1 MRSREIAKIAVVWT
15 VAVVGV
21 WGIYRLLPGGT
32 LIADVNYYYAW
43 LTFEGGPHFSS
54 ALVEYPLPAAVL
66 LSLPLLFVEDVSGY
80 VAMYVLAI
88 IVLIGLWF
96 IMLAAGRD
104 DRPPPVPLLDPVIAW
119 GALILA
125 IGPLVVFRFDIIPA
139 LFVGLALI
147 VVSISPALFAHCVA
161 WGTAMK
167 LWPVVL
173 IPLVLG
179 NRHRWRA
186 VGVFV
191 ASGIAFVAFS
201 AAVGGIE
208 RVFSPL
214 AWQGKR
220 GLHTESVAA
229 SWITLARLGQPES
242 WRAELSDNNSV
253 DYFGPGVDL
262 TAHVTS
268 LATVLAIVWL
278 VTVTARMVKYSV
290 CDPVTIAT
298 VTVALIG
305 LLIATNKVF
314 SPQYV
319 VWLLPAWTALLALN
333 RRTRGKHLPTGWLYG
348 QTLLLIALTF
358 LTQLVYPTLYRYLFW
373 EPTALGFGIASLLLV
388 ARNVILVAWV
398 SAAAFAAWKR
408 TGKP

>member
-1 MRSREIAKIAVVWT
+1 MRSREIVKVAAVWM
-15 VAVVGV
+15 VAIVGV
-21 WGIYRLLPGGT
+21 WGIYRFLPGGT
-32 LIADVNYYYAW
+32 LIADVNYYYGW

-54 ALVEYPLPAAVL
+54 ALVEYPLPAAVV
-66 LSLPLLFVEDVSGY
+66 LSLPLLFVEDVAGY
-80 VAMYVLAI
+80 VNVYVLAI
-88 IVLIGLWF
+88 VIIIGLWL
-96 IMLAAGRD
+96 IPLAATRD
-104 DRPPPVPLLDPVIAW
+104 DKPSSTPVLDPVIAW

-125 IGPLVVFRFDIIPA
+125 IGPLIVFRFDIIPA

-147 VVSISPALFAHCVA
+147 VVSISPALFAHFVA

-179 NRHRWRA
+179 NCQRWRA
-186 VGVFV
+186 VGVFA

-201 AAVGGIE
+201 AVVGGVE

-290 CDPVTIAT
+290 SDPVTIAT

-333 RRTRGKHLPTGWLYG
+333 RRTRSKPLPIRWLYG

-388 ARNVILVAWV
+388 TRNVILVAWV
-398 SAAAFAAWKR
+398 SAAALAAWKR